1 MGNSKLKI
9 KSCVLIAL
17 VIAVCLCAGIG
28 AGTLLYPRVS
38 AAVVEITTSEI
49 PDTACINTAVTL
61 PKNVSVS
68 HNGKTY
74 SATDGVVV
82 SPDGK
87 ITAAGELALN
97 QTGEYSVKYFFY
109 EGKVKHTALKK
120 ISVYSSYY
128 NFEAGISE
136 LELSSAANQLASSK
150 DGAIISLKDGDTF
163 TYSKPVNLKDA
174 GDDGLTN
181 VIEID
186 GRLGHY
192 DGDKYVSEVG
202 AVWVRLTDCYNPN
215 LYAELRIGR
224 SASYDGAMFTGV
236 GTSYQKC
243 CGLDKGGTHPNT
255 RPVVLDG
262 VQYGFWY
269 NGDGYMNVGLPNMKS
284 NMTTGFVW
292 KYDYDAMRFYLS
304 YNGNDDL
311 LVTDLD
317 EPILYTD
324 GIFFPGWTTGE
335 VFVSIY
341 GENYNSSAARVELIS
356 VGRDDVY
363 SLINGEYSDEVAPV
377 ITVDAKKTM
386 SDGVYGAVGDTI
398 KIPAA
403 TAKDVNLVGGVD
415 VSVYR
420 GYGTDY
426 VSNVTV
432 ENGTFVI
439 SENEA
444 YSIVYTAKD
453 AAGNVGTSI
462 YKVTAKK
469 GIEKRA
475 IALDVI
481 KPNKFTAG
489 VPVELGYTVKENLN
503 GSVNDVNVKITVQSA
518 HQTAEFNEPV
528 TFIPGYAENY
538 RLTYS
543 YTDGI
548 YSYEKAYTIVGEKK
562 TGVVSFD
569 GDITLPKTF
578 VNGFY
583 YSIPEATAFNYDNG
597 YPAKSEVTAY
607 AVFDG
612 GARTKID
619 DLSRV
624 KITGNST
631 VKFIY
636 EADGAETK
644 ETETVR
650 IIANPEKSGKIDAA
664 ALFTGDFN
672 VDSNSLKFTSKVN
685 SGNNAL
691 NFVNAISPRTFN
703 LNYKIVSGNDNFD
716 TLRITLTD
724 YADSSVKMVVDINNG
739 ADAAYLSVNGS
750 TATKI
755 DKFNFASE
763 SVVLINYS
771 YSGRK
776 LIAGGSNYQVDANFP
791 SGRAYLTIEMLG
803 IHGNSAI
810 EITGI
815 NNQAFSSRMLYSDNG
830 QPEIYFEDRQ
840 GDFEVG
846 ETVKTP
852 VPEFNDV
859 ISGVDYSTIGFS
871 IVASDGQPV
880 YGADGKQLTNLDW
893 TKEHEVKLDRI
904 TGFYVRYSVK
914 DFAGNE
920 KSTNMYLNCADS
932 SAPVITLTNMEEG
945 GIVHIKAGQEVTLGF
960 TVSDDTTDPLY
971 ITTYIHL
978 HCDDMYSYVPNV
990 TGINADNRPDDGVF
1004 EEKFNIAIRGNYTAQ
1019 IHCYDERGNHAVT
1032 YVKIVVE

>member
-17 VIAVCLCAGIG
+17 VIAVCLFAGIG

-97 QTGEYSVKYFFY
+97 QAGEYSVKYFFY

-128 NFEAGISE
+128 NFEAGTST
-136 LELSSAANQLASSK
+136 LELSSAANQLASGK
-150 DGAIISLKDGDTF
+150 DGAIVALKDGDTF

-181 VIEID
+181 VIEVD
-186 GRLGHY
+186 GRLGY
-192 DGDKYVSEVG
+192 YEGDKYVSEAG

-224 SASYDGAMFTGV
+224 SASYNGAMFTGV
-236 GTSYQKC
+236 RTSYQKC
-243 CGLDKGGTHPNT
+243 SGLDKGGTHPNT
-255 RPVVLDG
+255 RQVVLDG

-269 NGDGYMNVGLPNMKS
+269 NEDGYMNVGLPTMKS
-284 NMTTGFVW
+284 VMTTGFVW

-356 VGRDDVY
+356 VGHDDVY

-377 ITVDAKKTM
+377 ITVDARKTTA
-386 SDGVYGAVGDTI
+386 DGVYGAVGDTI

-403 TAKDVNLVGGVD
+403 TVKDVNLVGGVD
-415 VSVYR
+415 VAVYR

-444 YSIVYTAKD
+444 YSIVYSAKD
-453 AAGNVGTSI
+453 AAGNVGTAI

-489 VPVELGYTVKENLN
+489 VPVELGYTVAENLN
-503 GSVNDVNVKITVQSA
+503 GSVNDVKVKITVQSA
-518 HQTAEFNEPV
+518 RQTAEFHEPV
-528 TFIPGYAENY
+528 TFIPSYAENY

-548 YSYEKAYTIVGEKK
+548 YSYEKAYTVVSEKQ

-569 GDITLPKTF
+569 GDIILPKTF
-578 VNGFY
+578 INGFY
-583 YSIPEATAFNYDNG
+583 YSIPAATAFNYDNG
-597 YPAKSEVTAY
+597 YPAQSEVTAY

-612 GARTKID
+612 GAKTKID
-619 DLSRV
+619 DLNRV
-624 KITGNST
+624 KITGSST

-636 EADGAETK
+636 EAEGAEAK
-644 ETETVR
+644 ETETVS
-650 IIANPEKSGKIDAA
+650 IIASPEKADKIDAA
-664 ALFTGDFN
+664 ALFTGNFD
-672 VDSNSLKFTSKVN
+672 VDSNALKFTSKVN

-691 NFVNAISPRTFN
+691 NFVNAISPRLFN

-724 YADSSVKMVVDINNG
+724 YADSSVNMVVDINNG

-755 DKFNFASE
+755 EKFNFASE
-763 SVVLINYS
+763 GVVLVSYS

-776 LIAGGSNYQVDANFP
+776 LTAGGSNYQVDANFP

-815 NNQAFSSRMLYSDNG
+815 NNQAFSSRMIYSDNG
-830 QPEIYFEDRQ
+830 EPEIYFEDRQ
-840 GDFEVG
+840 GDFVVG

-859 ISGVDYSTIGFS
+859 ISGVDYSTISFTV
-871 IVASDGQPV
+871 VAGDGKPV
-880 YGADGKQLTNLDW
+880 YGADGKKLTDLDW
-893 TKEHEVKLDRI
+893 TKEHEIKLDRI

-914 DFAGNE
+914 DFAGNI
-920 KSTNMYLNCADS
+920 KNTNMYLNCADTT
-932 SAPVITLTNMEEG
+932 APVITLTNMEEG

-960 TVSDDTTDPLY
+960 TVADDTTDSFY

-978 HCDDMYSYVPNV
+978 HCDDMYSYVPNI
-990 TGINADNRPDDGVF
+990 TGISADNRPDDGVF
-1004 EEKFNIAIRGNYTAQ
+1004 EEKFNIAIRGNYTAE